1 MAMCKEKRE
10 WERLLVKE
18 ANLQAL
24 IDNPETPVEV
34 IREGVAGVVAKTN
47 KMLDVVP
54 IGTICAT

>member
-10 WERLLVKE
+10 WERLLAKE

-54 IGTICAT
+54 ETA